1 MGMISWD
8 DAIKKLK
15 SDQTYIDAFMRAY
28 GKDMSKELIVDAIA
42 EYEKTLITLNS
53 PFDKYLRDEAT
64 AISENQ
70 IKGYELFKEPL
81 IKSK

>member
-1 MGMISWD
+1 MISWD